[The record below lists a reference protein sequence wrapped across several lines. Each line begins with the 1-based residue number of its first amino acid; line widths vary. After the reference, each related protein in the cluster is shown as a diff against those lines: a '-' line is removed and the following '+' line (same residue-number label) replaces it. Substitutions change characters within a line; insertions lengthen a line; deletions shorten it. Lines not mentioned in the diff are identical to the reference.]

1 MTSQLTVNE
10 LLERNKAVAAK
21 HEPIPTFAE
30 LSEMGAEP
38 GHIVILTCADPR
50 CNPRYYFDLKPNDG
64 VIIFRDVN
72 GHVAPVLKDLLAL
85 DTWIGI
91 HDIMIVHHTDCGAL
105 QWTDEQVRTIL
116 KQRNPEHSK
125 EIDGI
130 PTFGAVTNIEQSI
143 KDDLAFLKSSPFIR
157 KELADRSVGYV
168 FDIKTGKL
176 SPVEG

>member
-1 MTSQLTVNE
+1 MTSQLTLNE

-30 LSEMGAEP
+30 LASMGAEP

-50 CNPRYYFDLKPNDG
+50 CNPHYFFDLKPNDG
-64 VIIFRDVN
+64 VIIFRNIN
-72 GHVAPVLKDLLAL
+72 GHVEPALNGILAL

-105 QWTDEQVRTIL
+105 QWTDEQVKTTL
-116 KQRNPEHSK
+116 KKWVPERSK
-125 EIDGI
+125 EIDNI
-130 PTFGAVTNIEQSI
+130 STFGAVTNIEQSI
-143 KDDLAFLKSSPFIR
+143 KDDLVILKSSPYIR

-168 FDIKTGKL
+168 FDLKTGEL
-176 SPVEG
+176 TPVEG